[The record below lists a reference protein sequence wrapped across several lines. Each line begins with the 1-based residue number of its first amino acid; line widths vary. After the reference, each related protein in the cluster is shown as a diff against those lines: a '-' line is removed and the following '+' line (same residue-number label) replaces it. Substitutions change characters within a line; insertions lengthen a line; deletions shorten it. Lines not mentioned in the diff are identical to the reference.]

1 MTSPAPSDQR
11 PPVAYLR
18 LMIASVLCMLM
29 FGAVQVMPAVCLEA
43 LGHDLHLDLTQR
55 GFFLSL
61 RLAMLTAC
69 LLVVG
74 HFAERPAKR
83 IIYFWG
89 LIATALGQ
97 LLIAYSP
104 NYSRLIIA
112 VLVSGLGFGVVE
124 AILNPLVAQL
134 NPKRCA
140 WALNLLNGIFSLGL
154 VMGALCTGE
163 LLQRGYGWRI
173 SFWLWTIPP
182 LVCAFLYLTPRYPA
196 PNVGSDDLSPKPDV
210 RSFLSQPLF
219 WILMVAMVMGGGCEA
234 GLTLW
239 APNFC
244 AKVLGA
250 DARGGAWATILYGS
264 FMAIGRLGS
273 GFIVGRLG
281 ALRLMAISAVL
292 CGVVTFGLMF
302 VQALPAAWALFA
314 LGGLFVA
321 CFWPTLL
328 AVASENIAIG
338 STSLFSL
345 LAAAGVT
352 GCVIFPWVIG
362 ALGDAFGLRLAVI
375 ILPIS
380 MVLII
385 TMLVAAR
392 RYVMSDKATG
402 QEACAP
408 PPVL

>member
-1 MTSPAPSDQR
+1 MTRPASADERQ
-11 PPVAYLR
+11 PVAYLR
-18 LMIASVLCMLM
+18 LMIASVLCMIM

-43 LGHDLHLDLTQR
+43 LGSDLHLDLTQR

-61 RLAMLTAC
+61 RLAVLTGC

-74 HFAERPAKR
+74 HFAERPGKR
-83 IIYFWG
+83 IIFFWG
-89 LIATALGQ
+89 LIATAIGQ
-97 LLIAYSP
+97 VLIAVAPS
-104 NYSRLIIA
+104 YSRLIMAI
-112 VLVSGLGFGVVE
+112 LVSGLGFGVVE

-154 VMGALCTGE
+154 VMGALSTGE
-163 LLQRGYGWRI
+163 LLQRGYGWRL
-173 SFWLWTIPP
+173 SFWLWAIPP
-182 LVCAFLYLTPRYPA
+182 VVCGLLYLTPRYPA
-196 PNVGSDDLSPKPDV
+196 PAAEPGAASPQPDV

-219 WILMVAMVMGGGCEA
+219 WLLVVAMIMGGGCES

-250 DARGGAWATILYGS
+250 DARGGAWATILYGTC
-264 FMAIGRLGS
+264 MA
-273 GFIVGRLG
+273 VGRLSSGVIVDRLG
-281 ALRLMAISAVL
+281 AIRLMVISAIL
-292 CGVVTFGLMF
+292 CGLATGGLMF
-302 VQALPAAWALFA
+302 VNTLAAAWALFA

-328 AVASENIAIG
+328 SIASENIAAG

-345 LAAAGVT
+345 LGAAGVS
-352 GCVIFPWVIG
+352 GCVIFPAVIG

-385 TMLVAAR
+385 AMLIAAR
-392 RYVMSDKATG
+392 GYVKAEKETG
-402 QEACAP
+402 QEVCIP
-408 PPVL
+408 PAL